1 MQPEGS
7 RECKTCYLRLHPNFL
22 VWPDDNRSL
31 WAVGRLRAI
40 NLSAELC
47 LQIVKEVMYR
57 TLDFSVDGL
66 AVMALA
72 SPTQHSDSILFPLSM
87 TGIASLC
94 KLPHDQLPQAKLQLS
109 LEVIEV
115 TLTPQHLQLLKS
127 VLPEQQQEPSARKGA
142 EDTPQRRVSMREKG
156 ILCCSANR
164 ALLCCC

>member
-1 MQPEGS
+1 
-7 RECKTCYLRLHPNFL
+7 
-22 VWPDDNRSL
+22 
-31 WAVGRLRAI
+31 
-40 NLSAELC
+40 
-47 LQIVKEVMYR
+47 MYR
-57 TLDFSVDGL
+57 TLDFSMDGL
-66 AVMALA
+66 AVMAIA
-72 SPTQHSDSILFPLSM
+72 SPTEHSEQRRKSIIFPLSM

-142 EDTPQRRVSMREKG
+142 EDTPQRRVRMREKG

-164 ALLCCC
+164 ALL